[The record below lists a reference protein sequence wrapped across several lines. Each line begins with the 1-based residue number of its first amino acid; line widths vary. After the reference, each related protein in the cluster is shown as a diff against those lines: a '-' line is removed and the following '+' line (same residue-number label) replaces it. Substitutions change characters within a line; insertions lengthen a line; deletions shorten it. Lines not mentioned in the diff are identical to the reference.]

1 MFIKEQF
8 KMSKTQTQER
18 LLTAQAVGEKLSLS
32 RRAIFRMRS
41 AGLICASL
49 KVGQGAV
56 RWRESDIEKW
66 IEWGCCGA
74 AEFRARLEAEN
85 AK

>member
-1 MFIKEQF
+1 MNNERTK
-8 KMSKTQTQER
+8 ER

-32 RRAIFRMRS
+32 KRAIFRMRS
-41 AGLICASL
+41 ASLIVAPL

-56 RWRESDIEKW
+56 RWRESDVEKW
-66 IEWGCCGA
+66 IKWGCCSA

-85 AK
+85 AN